1 MSMGWIRYFLTDPDR
16 ISLAMPEARPGMLEN
31 ARLIIVSR

>member
-1 MSMGWIRYFLTDPDR
+1 MSIGWIRYFFTVPLR
-16 ISLAMPEARPGMLEN
+16 MSRAMPEASPGMLEN